1 MKTVKIT
8 PRGYCHGVV
17 NAINTISNLDV
28 LSTKKPIY
36 ILGMVIHN
44 KQIVE
49 SLNQLDLITLHDDSL
64 TRLKLLDQ
72 IDSGTVIFT
81 AHGVS
86 PEVYGKALAK
96 GLNIIDTTC
105 DEVIRSQDTI
115 KEYINNNYSV
125 IFIGKYNHPESEAAK
140 GIDENVHVVENVND
154 INKLRI
160 NNPLV
165 ALTNQ
170 TTMSIFDVYYISE
183 EAKKY
188 YPSLVIIDE
197 ICNSTRIRQEA
208 VLAQDKSIDHCF
220 VVGDKLSNNSKKL
233 VEVSISKAQINAT
246 LIETVED
253 INIEKLKTYNKVSV
267 TSGASTPTKITKEVI
282 SFLEQFDKNNPKT
295 FNNKSHINSAN
306 LLTKKTL
313 PK

>member
-17 NAINTISNLDV
+17 NAINTISNLDI

-44 KQIVE
+44 KQIVG
-49 SLNQLDLITLHDDSL
+49 SLSHLDLITLHDDSK
-64 TRLKLLDQ
+64 TRLELLDE
-72 IDSGTVIFT
+72 ISEGTVIFT

-86 PEVYGKALAK
+86 PQVYEKATKK

-105 DEVIRSQDTI
+105 VDVFKSQDTL
-115 KEYINNNYSV
+115 KRLTNDGYSV
-125 IFIGKYNHPESEAAK
+125 IFIGKYTHPESEAAR
-140 GIDENVHVVENVND
+140 GISNNVYIVESVDD
-154 INKLRI
+154 IKQLNIKNK
-160 NNPLV
+160 LV

-188 YPSLVIIDE
+188 YPNIYIVDE

-208 VLAQDKSIDHCF
+208 LLKQDSSIDHCF
-220 VVGDKLSNNSKKL
+220 VVGDKLSNNSRKL
-233 VEVSISKAQINAT
+233 VEVSTNKANIEAT
-246 LIETVED
+246 LIESVED
-253 INIEKLKTYNKVSV
+253 IDIDKLKLYTTVSV
-267 TSGASTPTKITKEVI
+267 SSGASTPTKVTKEVI
-282 SFLEQFDKNNPKT
+282 SFLERFDKNNPKT
-295 FNNKSHINSAN
+295 FDNKTTITSYN
-306 LLTKKTL
+306 LLTKKAL

>member
-17 NAINTISNLDV
+17 NAINTISNLDL

-49 SLNQLDLITLHDDSL
+49 SLSYLDLITLHDDSKS
-64 TRLKLLDQ
+64 RLELLDE
-72 IDSGTVIFT
+72 INEGTVIFT

-86 PEVYGKALAK
+86 PQVYEKAVEK
-96 GLNIIDTTC
+96 GLDIIDTTC
-105 DEVIRSQDTI
+105 ADVFKSQDTI
-115 KEYINNNYSV
+115 KNFTNDGYSV
-125 IFIGKYNHPESEAAK
+125 IFIGKHTHPESEAAK
-140 GIDENVHVVENVND
+140 GISNNVYIVESVDD
-154 INKLRI
+154 IKQLNIKNK
-160 NNPLV
+160 LV

-188 YPSLVIIDE
+188 YPNIHIVDE

-208 VLAQDKSIDHCF
+208 LLEQDSTIDHCF

-233 VEVSISKAQINAT
+233 VEVSTKKAKIEAS
-246 LIETVED
+246 LIESVED
-253 INIEKLKTYNKVSV
+253 IDIDKLKLYTTVSV
-267 TSGASTPTKITKEVI
+267 TSGASTPTMVTKEVI
-282 SFLEQFDKNNPKT
+282 TFLEQFDKNNPKT
-295 FNNKSHINSAN
+295 FNNKTTITPYN
-306 LLTKKTL
+306 LLRKKAL